1 MVCLRIP
8 LCGSLCFPVIKLI
21 SGWNIDVLEKGE
33 VRLWLEVEKLS
44 PNAELH
50 LIFNDKE
57 LRSTPVC
64 SGLFCF

>member
-1 MVCLRIP
+1 M
-8 LCGSLCFPVIKLI
+8 IKLI

-57 LRSTPVC
+57 LTSTPV
-64 SGLFCF
+64 GLILQF